1 MAAISLPSWLNPIDI
16 LIGFTLLAGIA
27 WGFVRGLVRMAINL
41 LILYIATVL
50 AMTFYPTV
58 GRWIGYIVGNNLGSA
73 SIEVAA
79 FVLILALTTAIL
91 SFIVGRTYKD
101 TELPG
106 VRQIDQLGGMLIG
119 FIVIST
125 WIGLAIVALAFVL
138 SATDTASSGLRDN
151 LVMFFRSS
159 RLIPIFYRL
168 LPIVLATLRPW
179 MPKGLPPEILS
190 FRLP

>member
-1 MAAISLPSWLNPIDI
+1 MPELTLPSWFNPFDI
-16 LIGFTLLAGIA
+16 LIGFALLAGIA
-27 WGFVRGLVRMAINL
+27 WGFVRGLVRMALNL

-58 GRWIGYIVGNNLGSA
+58 GRWIGYIAAEGLSKTMT
-73 SIEVAA
+73 EVMA
-79 FVLILALTTAIL
+79 FALILAVTTVILTFVL
-91 SFIVGRTYKD
+91 SRTYKD

-138 SATDTASSGLRDN
+138 KATDMAGSGLRDN
-151 LVMFFRSS
+151 MLMYFQSS
-159 RLIPIFYRL
+159 QLIPIFYRL
-168 LPIVLATLRPW
+168 LPIVLTTLRPW
-179 MPKGLPPEILS
+179 MPKGLPPEIFS
-190 FRLP
+190 FRLS

>member
-1 MAAISLPSWLNPIDI
+1 MILN
-16 LIGFTLLAGIA
+16 
-27 WGFVRGLVRMAINL
+27 
-41 LILYIATVL
+41 
-50 AMTFYPTV
+50 
-58 GRWIGYIVGNNLGSA
+58 
-73 SIEVAA
+73 
-79 FVLILALTTAIL
+79 
-91 SFIVGRTYKD
+91 FIVSHTYKD

-106 VRQIDQLGGMLIG
+106 VRQIDQLGGMVIG

-151 LVMFFRSS
+151 VLMYFHSS

-179 MPKGLPPEILS
+179 MPKGLPPEIFS